1 MSKLINETIALRKK
15 IFHIY
20 GQFMRFLQGE
30 HSGDALR
37 NVSISILP
45 SLTIYLLGAPARI
58 AIGIGVGSLLTT
70 LTDPPGNR
78 KDKLSSAL
86 VCIPTFF
93 LASFLT
99 AYLFP
104 YHWPLV
110 ILLSLAG
117 FTFTL
122 YGLFGPRYAAIGN
135 MTLILMSFVI
145 GLAPKHPLEVSL
157 QITTGATIYYIL
169 SLLQAYIRPYR
180 SLKHAMGNGFQGL
193 SQFLLIRSQSY
204 DPAIPLDVTYSRVGK
219 VHGQISEQQE
229 QIRSLLFREKRIIGH
244 QWSKSNYWLS
254 QVYGL
259 IDLHEL
265 IIALDHDYDAI
276 RKHLANTG
284 SLPLIRRAIK
294 LLALEIDSFSQP
306 HKRLQYA
313 KQLHHHS
320 IELNDLLN
328 ELKNIQQQQDGSAG
342 PILLA
347 IITNIASILEVLH
360 RIQTASNKN
369 QEIQNKIDTNEY
381 QQFINRPLGSLLEI
395 KDKLHLK
402 NPLFRF
408 ALRMAILYGVGALIG
423 ILLLDFKYTY
433 WILLTIAIVA
443 RPAFSMTKTR
453 NIERIGGTFSGILIG
468 ISCLACF
475 ESLPVL
481 LSLSAVGLFGFFLF
495 NRSNYMVSVVFI
507 TLGVVIA
514 LNLFEGNINL
524 ILGSRM
530 AFTLVGALLTMVGY
544 FLIPVRQ
551 SSSLIHLAKE
561 VACYNQHY
569 FQMINKRL
577 TDNLQS
583 SFDIRLA
590 RKKAQTA
597 MALFSDS
604 INQIKKEPE
613 HKWVDWS
620 HIHQFQALSYRIN
633 SHLVGLSIS
642 ISKKAPGVL
651 QKDIYSRIDELKPL
665 LTDLNQIAEHIA
677 LTKR

>member
-1 MSKLINETIALRKK
+1 MGFISLKK
-15 IFHIY
+15 RFYRIY
-20 GQFMRFLQGE
+20 SQVMRFIQGE
-30 HSGDALR
+30 HFGDALR

-45 SLTIYLLGAPARI
+45 SLTIYLLGTPAGT

-78 KDKLSSAL
+78 KDKLCSAL

-93 LASFLT
+93 FASFLT
-99 AYLFP
+99 AYFFP

-145 GLAPKHPLEVSL
+145 GLAPKHPLAVGL
-157 QITTGATIYYIL
+157 QITTGAAIYYAF

-180 SLKHAMGNGFQGL
+180 SLKHAMANGFQGL
-193 SQFLLIRSQSY
+193 SQFLLIRAQSY
-204 DPAIPLDVTYSRVGK
+204 DPNIPLDITYSRVGK
-219 VHGQISEQQE
+219 IHGQISEQQE

-244 QWSKSNYWLS
+244 QWPKSNYWLS

-276 RKHLANTG
+276 RKNLADTG
-284 SLPLIRRAIK
+284 SLPIIRRAIK

-306 HKRLQYA
+306 HIRFRYA
-313 KQLHHHS
+313 QQLYYNT
-320 IELNDLLN
+320 IKLNELLT
-328 ELKNIQQQQDGSAG
+328 ELKNIQQQQTGPAG
-342 PILLA
+342 PILRS
-347 IITNIASILEVLH
+347 IITNMESILEVLR
-360 RIQTASNKN
+360 RIQVAFYQN
-369 QEIQNKIDTNEY
+369 QEIQDKIDTAEY
-381 QQFINRPLGSLLEI
+381 QQFINRPLGSLGEI
-395 KDKLHLK
+395 KNKLHLK

-408 ALRMAILYGVGALIG
+408 ALRMALLFGIGALIG
-423 ILLLDFKYTY
+423 ILFLDFKYTY

-443 RPAFSMTKTR
+443 RPAFSMTKSR
-453 NIERIGGTFSGILIG
+453 NIERIVGTFSGILIG
-468 ISCLACF
+468 ISSLACF
-475 ESLPVL
+475 ESLPFL
-481 LSLSAVGLFGFFLF
+481 LSLSAIGLFGFFLF
-495 NRSNYMVSVVFI
+495 NRSNYMVSVIFI

-530 AFTLVGALLTMVGY
+530 AFTLVGAFLTIAGY

-551 SSSLIHLAKE
+551 SSSLVHLARE
-561 VACYNQHY
+561 VASYNQHY
-569 FQMINKRL
+569 FQMINQRL
-577 TDNLQS
+577 SDNLQS

-604 INQIKKEPE
+604 INQMKKEPE
-613 HKWVDWS
+613 HKWIDWS
-620 HIHQFQALSYRIN
+620 HIHHFQALSYRVN

-642 ISKKAPGVL
+642 ISKKNPEVGHN
-651 QKDIYSRIDELKPL
+651 DIYSRIDELKPL
-665 LTDLNQIAEHIA
+665 LTNLDQIAEHIA
-677 LTKR
+677 LAKR

>member
-1 MSKLINETIALRKK
+1 MGIVSLKK
-15 IFHIY
+15 RFYRIY
-20 GQFMRFLQGE
+20 GQIIRFIQGE

-45 SLTIYLLGAPARI
+45 SLIIYLLGTPAGT

-93 LASFLT
+93 IASFLT

-104 YHWPLV
+104 FHWPLV
-110 ILLSLAG
+110 ILLGLAG
-117 FTFTL
+117 FTCTL

-145 GLAPKHPLEVSL
+145 GLAPKHALAVSL
-157 QITTGATIYYIL
+157 QITTGATIYYIF

-180 SLKHAMGNGFQGL
+180 SLKHAMANGFQGL
-193 SQFLLIRSQSY
+193 SQFLLIRAQSY
-204 DPAIPLDVTYSRVGK
+204 DPEIPLDITYSRVGK
-219 VHGQISEQQE
+219 IHGQISEQQE
-229 QIRSLLFREKRIIGH
+229 QIRSLLFREKKIIGH
-244 QWSKSNYWLS
+244 QWPKSNYWLS

-276 RKHLANTG
+276 RKNLANTG
-284 SLPLIRRAIK
+284 SLPVIRRAIK

-306 HKRLQYA
+306 HKRFRYA
-313 KQLHHHS
+313 QQLYYNT
-320 IELNDLLN
+320 IKLNELLN
-328 ELKNIQQQQDGSAG
+328 ELKSIQQEQVGSAA
-342 PILLA
+342 PILSS
-347 IITNIASILEVLH
+347 IISNMESILEVLR
-360 RIQTASNKN
+360 RIQVAFYQN
-369 QEIQNKIDTNEY
+369 QEIQDKIGTEEY
-381 QQFINRPLGSLLEI
+381 QQFINRPLGSLSEV
-395 KDKLHLK
+395 KNKLHLK

-408 ALRMAILYGVGALIG
+408 ALRMALLFGIGALIG
-423 ILLLDFKYTY
+423 ILFLDFKYTY

-453 NIERIGGTFSGILIG
+453 NIERIVGTFSGILIG
-468 ISCLACF
+468 ISCLAFF
-475 ESLPVL
+475 ENLPIL
-481 LSLSAVGLFGFFLF
+481 LSLSAIGLFGFFLF
-495 NRSNYMVSVVFI
+495 NRSNYMVSVIFI

-530 AFTLVGALLTMVGY
+530 AFTLVGAFLTIAGY

-551 SSSLIHLAKE
+551 SSSLSHLAKE
-561 VACYNQHY
+561 VASYNQHY
-569 FQMINKRL
+569 FQIINKRL
-577 TDNLQS
+577 SDNLQS

-604 INQIKKEPE
+604 INQMKKEPE
-613 HKWVDWS
+613 HKGTDWS
-620 HIHQFQALSYRIN
+620 HIHHFQALSYRIN

-642 ISKKAPGVL
+642 ISKQYPAIL
-651 QKDIYSRIDELKPL
+651 RNDIHVRIDELKPL
-665 LTDLNQIAEHIA
+665 LTDLDQIATQ
-677 LTKR
+677 LSLGKK